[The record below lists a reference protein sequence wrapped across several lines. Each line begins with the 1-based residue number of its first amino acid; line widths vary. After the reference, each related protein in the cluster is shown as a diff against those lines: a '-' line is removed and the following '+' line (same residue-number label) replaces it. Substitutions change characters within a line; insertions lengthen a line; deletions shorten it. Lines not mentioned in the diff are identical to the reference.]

1 MLCGV
6 RCPGWFRGEGV
17 LVEVLVC
24 LLGMLLMLRLM
35 TKILWGGGG
44 DLKPVTTS
52 LRLDMKWSVS
62 NYRGNVRTI
71 LKSTKK
77 VKEVFVP

>member
-6 RCPGWFRGEGV
+6 RCPGWFRGSGV

-35 TKILWGGGG
+35 TKILFWGGGG
-44 DLKPVTTS
+44 
-52 LRLDMKWSVS
+52 
-62 NYRGNVRTI
+62 G
-71 LKSTKK
+71 
-77 VKEVFVP
+77 